1 MSAINNKS
9 VSELK
14 SFLKS
19 KGITISSGLNKE
31 NLLTLCQAAQNL
43 QDDPDHQD
51 CNTWKK
57 VSGKLERIGVKQNPL
72 HLKFS
77 SKIDSNSMPPF
88 GLIDIFNYLI
98 ISEADFDKWK
108 LNAYKSFNDYR
119 LFEGGHVRDLAIH
132 LHQPYYIFP
141 ATVLAHLSQANVHE
155 KNDYVSWFILN
166 EQEVYTAFCECMR
179 G

>member
-19 KGITISSGLNKE
+19 KGITISSGLSKE
-31 NLLTLCQAAQNL
+31 DLLTLCQSAQNL

-57 VSGKLERIGVKQNPL
+57 VSSKLERIGIKQNPL

-98 ISEADFDKWK
+98 ISEADFDKRK

-132 LHQPYYIFP
+132 IHQSYYIFR
-141 ATVLAHLSQANVHE
+141 ATVLPTCRKQTYM
-155 KNDYVSWFILN
+155 KKK
-166 EQEVYTAFCECMR
+166 
-179 G
+179 